1 MVGENTHNQWRF
13 KKQAEVG
20 EFILTKNW
28 KLYEESR
35 QHFNDLPTGEIEIQG
50 DEVVGQIV
58 DEGSASGSQVM

>member
-1 MVGENTHNQWRF
+1 MF

-20 EFILTKNW
+20 VFILIKYW

-35 QHFNDLPTGEIEIQG
+35 QHLNDLTTELEIGG

-58 DEGSASGSQVM
+58 DEGSDSESPFM